1 LKSTI
6 TYALLFLIILNITIF
21 AAPPLRLEE
30 AIATAVSNSKLKK
43 ISNYD
48 LQIAQAKHKQAMSA
62 SYPIIDASIV
72 GNIADDVFLDNT
84 KSTFTAPVIGEM
96 QIDYDHIIMGENTVY
111 GQLDITYPLYTGG
124 KISALQQQAA
134 LGVAISQESTKQT
147 LNDIVFDVTK
157 YYYAVLLSQHLLDL
171 AEETLERMHAI
182 SYLTE
187 AFYKGGSLSVKKTD
201 YLRIKMV
208 DSSIASMVEEMKNN
222 KELALLALKFSMG
235 TPHNDI
241 IVSTPLNEIPI
252 ILEDTFERFLNHL
265 HSSNHQLLQTKLALE
280 VTEFQIDEAR
290 SGYLPHIALYA
301 NAKHLYNNYDGG
313 IINDTNENSTNIGL
327 ALTYNL
333 FHGGLTDAKVHEA
346 QLQKMKLNIQ
356 KKYLNEA
363 LELQLK
369 EAFLKTHQHMRQVSI
384 LEDAVTTA
392 AQNSELNFRAYQE
405 DMVTTKDVIEA
416 QVFESM
422 TKANYYRTYYH
433 ALISRMTLSHIT
445 GRTSFQ

>member
-1 LKSTI
+1 MKSTI

-21 AAPPLRLEE
+21 AAQPLRLEE
-30 AIATAVSNSKLKK
+30 AVATAIGNSKLKK
-43 ISNYD
+43 ISDYD

-147 LNDIVFDVTK
+147 LSDIVFDVTK
-157 YYYAVLLSQHLLDL
+157 YYYSVLLSQHLLEL
-171 AEETLERMHAI
+171 TEETLERMRAI
-182 SYLTE
+182 LYLTE

-208 DSSIASMVEEMKNN
+208 NATVASMVEEMKNN
-222 KELALLALKFSMG
+222 KELALLALKFAMG

-241 IVSTPLNEIPI
+241 VISTSLNETPVT
-252 ILEDTFERFLNHL
+252 LEDNFERFLNHL
-265 HSSNHQLLQTKLALE
+265 HSNNHQLLQTKLALE
-280 VTEFQIDEAR
+280 VTEFQVDEAR
-290 SGYLPHIALYA
+290 SEYLPHIALYA

-346 QLQKMKLNIQ
+346 QLQKMKLDLQ
-356 KKYLNEA
+356 KQYLDEA

-369 EAFLKTHQHMRQVSI
+369 EAFSKTHRSIKQVHI
-384 LEDAVTTA
+384 LNDAVTTA

-416 QVFESM
+416 QVFESI
-422 TKANYYRTYYH
+422 TKANYYRAYYD
-433 ALISRMTLSHIT
+433 ALMNRMKLSHII
-445 GRTSFQ
+445 GRTSYQ

>member
-1 LKSTI
+1 MKSTI

-30 AIATAVSNSKLKK
+30 AVATAISNSKLKK
-43 ISNYD
+43 ISD
-48 LQIAQAKHKQAMSA
+48 HDRQIAQAKHQQAMSA

-147 LNDIVFDVTK
+147 LSDIVFDVTK
-157 YYYAVLLSQHLLDL
+157 YYYSVLLSQHLLEL
-171 AEETLERMHAI
+171 TEETLERMRAI
-182 SYLTE
+182 LYLTE

-208 DSSIASMVEEMKNN
+208 NAMVASMVEEMKNN
-222 KELALLALKFSMG
+222 KELALLALKFAMG
-235 TPHNDI
+235 TPHRHISIAESLDTNSI
-241 IVSTPLNEIPI
+241 S
-252 ILEDTFERFLNHL
+252 LEDDFEYFLTQL
-265 HSSNHQLLQTKLALE
+265 HRHNHQLIQTQLAVDVME
-280 VTEFQIDEAR
+280 SKIDEAR

-333 FHGGLTDAKVHEA
+333 FHGGLTDANVYEA
-346 QLQKMKLNIQ
+346 KHQKMKLTLQ
-356 KKYLNEA
+356 KQYLDEA
-363 LELQLK
+363 LELQLQ
-369 EAFLKTHQHMRQVSI
+369 EAFSTAHRSIKQVSI
-384 LEDAVTTA
+384 LGDAVTTA
-392 AQNSELNFRAYQE
+392 AQNSDLNFRAYQE
-405 DMVTTKDVIEA
+405 DLVTTKDVIEA
-416 QVFESM
+416 QIFESM
-422 TKANYYRTYYH
+422 TKANYYRAYYD
-433 ALISRMTLSHIT
+433 ALINRMKLSHLI
-445 GRTSFQ
+445 GQQ